1 MVHPVAG
8 ADDRSW
14 YRFPLTVRLTGV
26 DGKTAHVTV
35 PVSGRSA
42 AETFGV
48 ANPLR
53 APLAAVDVDP
63 ANVLLK
69 VVESVGPF

>member
-1 MVHPVAG
+1 VAG
-8 ADDRSW
+8 PDDRSW
-14 YRFPLTVRLTGV
+14 YRFPLTLRLMGI
-26 DGKTAHVTV
+26 DGKTARVTV
-35 PVSGRSA
+35 SVAGRSA
-42 AETFGV
+42 EETFGL

-69 VVESVGPF
+69 VVETVGPF